1 MFIIVVYFVIDAVR
15 KLLDTR
21 YKYPYWLYTA
31 FIYLILKQ
39 EKKYRISRGIAIR
52 MIHHFFNLLG
62 CSLLNKV
69 IWIVIQLNRKQHS
82 VTEINS
88 EVSIKLRV
96 GGGLC

>member
-1 MFIIVVYFVIDAVR
+1 
-15 KLLDTR
+15 
-21 YKYPYWLYTA
+21 
-31 FIYLILKQ
+31 
-39 EKKYRISRGIAIR
+39 